1 VLSTSMDLMGMSLP
15 KDFLG
20 RALDNTSSDWQARR
34 LLEVKVDLT
43 SSLAAFINAP
53 ASLLDCMSIANMAKD
68 NLPHNERLATT
79 AITSSKNSFHACM
92 VSARR
97 SLNILA
103 SIFLNL
109 VTEYTVF
116 GAQETH

>member
-1 VLSTSMDLMGMSLP
+1 VLSTSMGMSLP

-20 RALDNTSSDWQARR
+20 GALDNTSSDWQARG
-34 LLEVKVDLT
+34 LLEVKVDLA
-43 SSLAAFINAP
+43 SSLAAFIDAP
-53 ASLLDCMSIANMAKD
+53 VSLLDYVSIANVAKG

-79 AITSSKNSFHACM
+79 AITSSKNPFHVCM

-97 SLNILA
+97 SLDILA

-109 VTEYTVF
+109 IAKYTVF